1 MQPSSSRRQ
10 FQASYPLL
18 CSELAGQGMSLDKW
32 NRNQAQINLMVDQS
46 HRIARKL
53 EDEGVRAYDEDQD
66 LTLFGLNTRQY
77 KLLDNFRN
85 ISFIPLVAKKQRA
98 PTLKLLSYWLQ
109 KNPYDRMWTITTGTR
124 CSQYD
129 VEDRTRELHRKV
141 SKINDK
147 SWMKRAGASFI
158 FRSTEYG
165 EVAETEDGLLSLHPH
180 CHAVM
185 HLDKGRLSP
194 AHWSFLL
201 AKIQDYFGVHCQD
214 NGRIREPREFVKYC
228 VKPSDLEQLSGP
240 ALATLQ
246 RITSRLRLVE
256 KLRGLRLL
264 ARDVRDSD
272 HKLVRRK
279 GVIVRRRK
287 WNKGATMEDVP
298 RYLRPLK
305 DEDDPVVSPF
315 VVAWC
320 APAPVFAPVSEPL
333 FIVHGLRGQDPSS
346 VFTWNEVEAMRNA
359 INVHTKALS
368 VPKEGEH
375 QRGKPQI
382 IYESEPKIPQWNSEP
397 VGVR

>member
-1 MQPSSSRRQ
+1 MQFTGSRRNY
-10 FQASYPLL
+10 QASYPLL
-18 CSELAGQGMSLDKW
+18 CKDLAGQAMSLDQW

-53 EDEGVRAYDEDQD
+53 EDEGIRAYDEDQD

-77 KLLDNFRN
+77 KVLDNFRN

-98 PTLKLLSYWLQ
+98 SILKLLSYWLQ
-109 KNPYDRMWTITTGTR
+109 KYTFDRMWTITTGTR
-124 CSQYD
+124 CSIYD

-147 SWMKRAGASFI
+147 SWMKQAGASFI
-158 FRSTEYG
+158 FRSTEFG
-165 EVAETEDGLLSLHPH
+165 EVVETDEGLSLHPH
-180 CHAVM
+180 CHAVL

-201 AKIQDYFGVHCQD
+201 HRIQEYFGVHCQD

-240 ALATLQ
+240 ALAELQ

-264 ARDVRDSD
+264 AREIREADQ
-272 HKLVRRK
+272 KLVRRK
-279 GVIVRRRK
+279 GIIVRRK
-287 WNKGATMEDVP
+287 SWNKGATMEDVP

-305 DEDDPVVSPF
+305 DEGDPVASPF

-333 FIVHGLRGQDPSS
+333 FIVHGLRGQDPSA
-346 VFTWNEVEAMRNA
+346 VFSWLDVVAMRNA
-359 INVHTKALS
+359 INVHTKALT
-368 VPKEGEH
+368 VPVKGE
-375 QRGKPQI
+375 QERGKPQI
-382 IYESEPKIPQWNSEP
+382 IYESEPKIPQRNTGT